1 MLAGTKIQSS
11 TSDPGQ
17 EVRIYRENMVQDRA
31 AIEMA
36 DLVVEVEVVAGVA
49 DADKEP
55 KDTDNEMDEALP
67 NAADRQAPVHQWSV
81 SSNRYMLKA
90 QTNLHSSP

>member
-1 MLAGTKIQSS
+1 M
-11 TSDPGQ
+11 
-17 EVRIYRENMVQDRA
+17 EQDRA

-36 DLVVEVEVVAGVA
+36 DLVVVEAVVDIVV
-49 DADKEP
+49 ADKEP

-67 NAADRQAPVHQWSV
+67 NAAARQSPVHQWSV